1 MNRRFTL
8 ILTAIIL
15 TLSEAS
21 AQQQSV
27 DFMRQTGKIY
37 VVVAVLATI
46 LLVLLAYLAWI
57 DIKVRKIEKSID
69 NDRQE
74 S

>member
-1 MNRRFTL
+1 MNRRIPLF
-8 ILTAIIL
+8 ITAFLL
-15 TLSEAS
+15 TLLDLT
-21 AQQQSV
+21 AQQQDV

-46 LLVLLAYLAWI
+46 LLIVLIYLAWI
-57 DIKVRKIEKSID
+57 DNKVRKIEKRIA
-69 NDRQE
+69 NEHQE

>member
-1 MNRRFTL
+1 MNKRIPLL
-8 ILTAIIL
+8 ISAFLL
-15 TLSEAS
+15 TLLDLS
-21 AQQQSV
+21 AQQQDV

-46 LLVLLAYLAWI
+46 LVVILVYLAWI
-57 DIKVRKIEKSID
+57 DNKVRKIEKRIA
-69 NDRQE
+69 NERQE